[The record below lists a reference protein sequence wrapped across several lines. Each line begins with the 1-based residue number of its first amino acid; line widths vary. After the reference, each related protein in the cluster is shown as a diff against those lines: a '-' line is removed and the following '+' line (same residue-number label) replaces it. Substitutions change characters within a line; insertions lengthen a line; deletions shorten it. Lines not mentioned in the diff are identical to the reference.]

1 MTREDLMECKPVTFT
16 HLEIKER
23 AGLRH
28 VLRDHIEVIGYPDPS
43 GPGWPPRSCRRRRH
57 GGTGRTGRAMGRY
70 GRRGDHTGRAGMALA
85 YLITI
90 SLRARVRAGK
100 HVPAWPR
107 PTRIAFG
114 VSGHLIL
121 AI

>member
-1 MTREDLMECKPVTFT
+1 MPLSEMTREDLAECKPVTFT

-57 GGTGRTGRAMGRY
+57 GGTGRTGARWVAAGAAVTTLAALGWRW
-70 GRRGDHTGRAGMALA
+70 HTSSR
-85 YLITI
+85 
-90 SLRARVRAGK
+90 
-100 HVPAWPR
+100 
-107 PTRIAFG
+107 
-114 VSGHLIL
+114 
-121 AI
+121 